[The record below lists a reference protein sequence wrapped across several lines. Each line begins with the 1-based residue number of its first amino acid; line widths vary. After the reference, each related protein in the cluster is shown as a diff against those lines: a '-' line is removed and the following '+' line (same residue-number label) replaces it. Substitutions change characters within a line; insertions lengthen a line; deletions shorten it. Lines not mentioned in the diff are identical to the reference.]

1 MDRRRPPDAARLRPV
16 ALFAACAVHGVAGET
31 APPAVGPVELAVGLL
46 LAAAFDWRRAVGLML
61 LRRRIPGD
69 PPADPV
75 SRRAVVA
82 FHLLLWPPL
91 LLAAGT
97 GTPAADMVRD
107 LVPLCFLALALILPP
122 VAEAVRTLRWL
133 AAGLACAGAA
143 IALRVATG
151 LRAPWP
157 PDGVPDPPWGAA
169 LLLNDPS
176 VVFAAA
182 LATAVALRAGGLA
195 AVAASVPAIGILG
208 VLVAAGHRAG
218 VVAVAV
224 AAMASAVGPTARGR
238 LAFAIVALSAAAVA
252 GLADRPVAAF
262 DGLLRKTASVG
273 LNARPAELAAA
284 IATAADGPLGL
295 LFGQGW
301 GALFVNPATGGDPV
315 RYAHGLSVHLIV
327 KSGLTGAA
335 AGAAFV
341 IVLVAPVV
349 REGLSRV
356 PAPMLAALPTL
367 AIGLTVHTSHKFLT
381 FGLVLALL
389 ATARAMDLERQP
401 GSVYRWPASASS
413 PAAGRPVIALL
424 APALPCLVATALAL
438 VAGVVWLRW
447 TEPRH
452 SAVAVVGPAAA
463 VALPGD
469 RHGRPE
475 VRPSDEAAAGGVPFL
490 RATELLAGGLLAD
503 DLAARPGL
511 VGSVLGDGTVGGPVA
526 AAAAM
531 IASLAGRPPAE
542 RPDADRLATHLRT
555 RFRIEPTAQ
564 PGLRRITYPHADPR
578 VAETVIALAVASA
591 DARLLRAAQREA
603 ETLIAHLARLLADGS
618 GPTDRRLAL
627 AALLEEQERRRLLLA
642 ADRPHAIVFVHGP
655 VASARPDDPDPAV
668 VLATAAL
675 GGFAAGLFVG
685 LVRRQ
690 GAR

>member
-1 MDRRRPPDAARLRPV
+1 M
-16 ALFAACAVHGVAGET
+16 HGIAGET
-31 APPAVGPVELAVGLL
+31 APPAVGPVELVVGLL
-46 LAAAFDWRRAVGLML
+46 LAAAVDWRRAIGLLL
-61 LRRRIPGD
+61 LRRRGPGD
-69 PPADPV
+69 PPADPPADPV
-75 SRRAVVA
+75 PRPAMVA

-97 GTPAADMVRD
+97 GTPSGDMVRD

-122 VAEAVRTLRWL
+122 AADADRMVGWL
-133 AAGLACAGAA
+133 AAGLAFAGAA

-151 LRAPWP
+151 LH
-157 PDGVPDPPWGAA
+157 VPLPRGGIPYPPWGAA

-176 VVFAAA
+176 VAFAAA
-182 LATAVALRAGGLA
+182 LATVVALRAGGLA

-208 VLVAAGHRAG
+208 VLLAAGHRAG

-224 AAMASAVGPTARGR
+224 AAMVSAVGPTARGR

-315 RYAHGLSVHLIV
+315 RYAHGLPVHLIV
-327 KSGLTGAA
+327 KSGLSGAV
-335 AGAAFV
+335 AGGVLV
-341 IVLVAPVV
+341 IVLAAPVV
-349 REGLSRV
+349 RKGLSRA
-356 PAPMLAALPTL
+356 PAPVLAALPTL

-389 ATARAMDLERQP
+389 ASVRATALERQST
-401 GSVYRWPASASS
+401 SVYRTPMPASS
-413 PAAGRPVIALL
+413 PAAARPVNAPL
-424 APALPCLVATALAL
+424 APALSCLVATALAL
-438 VAGVVWLRW
+438 VAGVVWLRS

-452 SAVAVVGPAAA
+452 SAVAVVGPAPG

-469 RHGRPE
+469 RAGRPE
-475 VRPSDEAAAGGVPFL
+475 GRLSDEAAAGGVPFL

-511 VGSVLGDGTVGGPVA
+511 LGSVLGEGTVGGPVA

-531 IASLAGRPPAE
+531 VASLAGRTVAE
-542 RPDADRLATHLRT
+542 RPDADRLGSHLRT
-555 RFRIEPTAQ
+555 RFHIEPTAQ
-564 PGLRRITYPHADPR
+564 PGLRRITYRHADPR
-578 VAETVIALAVASA
+578 VAEMVIALSVAGA
-591 DARLLRAAQREA
+591 DARLRRSAQGEA
-603 ETLIAHLARLLADGS
+603 EALIAHLGRLLADGS

-627 AALLEEQERRRLLLA
+627 SALLEEQERRRLLLA
-642 ADRPHAIVFVHGP
+642 ADRPHAIAFVHGP
-655 VASARPDDPDPAV
+655 VASLRPDDPDPVV
-668 VLATAAL
+668 VLAVAAL

-685 LVRRQ
+685 VVRRR
-690 GAR
+690 GDR